1 MRDAVEI
8 LKLQS
13 PESENLTTD
22 CPVWPFLAYYVK
34 NAVKELT
41 VIEGLSDVERKIIIN
56 GYLKNLSTRITNTA
70 TNVLSVEKDILNQ
83 TITPHKLTTSE
94 YYELLRK
101 NNAYLLNILEAYP
114 ELARVLQKIADNF
127 VRQTYLLAQRI
138 AEDRTALETL
148 TEANSY
154 HYLSECAPSEGETH
168 NGSLTV
174 CTLTFSNGSKVVYK
188 PRNLEIERSA
198 SELLNHLSNMS
209 GSNYVDWEIP
219 SYIVKPEHG
228 WTKYVPHLP
237 ANNILDVKTYYNRA
251 GFLLGYCTAL
261 TASDITS
268 DNLICNG
275 NNPTPIDFETI
286 FYCVLNINSIP
297 KEVRWNSTQTSILP
311 NWTWKGTDGIGVDL
325 SALGGLKEQYVSL
338 NLYQHLE
345 NDQGDGKFGTDG
357 VKIFPGQNVLY
368 LNDKAVSPW
377 HYESEIQEGFNHF
390 FSILKQ
396 YEPYVIEK
404 IKSFRG
410 LPSRYVPRPTA
421 TYHYALQCSL
431 HATLMRST
439 EERKAFLTK
448 ILDNDNAPAI
458 GFLSAE
464 VKALLDID
472 IPYAKSSVGS
482 LTFIEPNY
490 DGKGHLD
497 PDTFVDGLSNSI
509 DYIENFTENRRNFEL
524 AQINNTLTA
533 MSFMYDHGKKLT
545 TYSFRSADT
554 IDSNCTPLPEVL
566 KNIKL
571 SQQENLKFLT
581 NKITV
586 ELANNGLW
594 YGFHAS
600 PGGYIEYS
608 ELGEDLYYGLSGIVY
623 GLVMIHHTMLL
634 PTSSSLLLMDET
646 YKRVITKLDNTG
658 SHLGGSHFGLSSTI
672 VPLTICLKYFNDC
685 RHDDLLFK
693 FKKYIHNA
701 MSEDWWQKY
710 YWGADLLSG
719 MYGTLS
725 ILTKLFDL
733 TKDPEFGSL
742 ANTLYDKIDSELI
755 FIDGKR
761 MVQFDRSVTTR
772 EDSLLSGISHGVMG
786 CAYSLFYYYKTINQA
801 PELYKTFSTFLDW
814 ELEQYD
820 ETINNW
826 PDYRR
831 RSESNQGEF
840 SWSHGLPGNYL
851 ALQYFADHGI
861 QQALNFITD
870 KPPSSFFSYESLIKR
885 KRPSNGSMCH
895 GAYGLL
901 NILKKLYPPALS
913 DERVYAW
920 LNLSLLA
927 EHDIRELRSRA
938 ADPLGLWVG
947 KTGAILG
954 ASGVLNESLD
964 FPFLIHQMTYLK

>member
-1 MRDAVEI
+1 MQEAVEI

-22 CPVWPFLAYYVK
+22 CPVWPFLAYYIK
-34 NAVKELT
+34 NTAEQLT
-41 VIEGLSDVERKIIIN
+41 TIKGLTDHESKVIIN

-70 TNVLSVEKDILNQ
+70 TNVLSVEKDVLNQ
-83 TITPHKLTTSE
+83 TITPHKLTTSD
-94 YYELLRK
+94 YYQLLRK
-101 NNAYLLNILEAYP
+101 NNEYLLNILEAYP
-114 ELARVLQKIADNF
+114 ELTRVLQKITDNF
-127 VRQTYLLAQRI
+127 VSQTYLFAIRVV
-138 AEDRTALETL
+138 EDRAALEML
-148 TEANSY
+148 GDVNPYLS
-154 HYLSECAPSEGETH
+154 LSECAPSEGETH

-174 CTLTFSNGSKVVYK
+174 CTLTFSNGSKIVYK

-198 SELLNHLSNMS
+198 SDLLGYLSKMA
-209 GSNYVDWEIP
+209 GVDYEGWEIP
-219 SYIVKPEHG
+219 SYIVKPDHG
-228 WTKYVPHLP
+228 WAKHVPHSP
-237 ANNILDVKTYYNRA
+237 ANSILDVKMYYKRA

-275 NNPTPIDFETI
+275 SNPTPIDLETI
-286 FYCVLNINSIP
+286 FYCVLNIKSIP
-297 KEVRWNSTQTSILP
+297 KEVRWNSAQTSILP

-325 SALGGLKEQYVSL
+325 SALGGLNEQYVSL

-345 NDQGDGKFGTDG
+345 DDTGDGKFGTDG
-357 VKIFPGQNVLY
+357 VKIFPGENVLY
-368 LNDKAVSPW
+368 LDNQAVSPW
-377 HYESEIQEGFNHF
+377 HYESELQEGFNQF
-390 FSILKQ
+390 FSTLKIHQ
-396 YEPYVIEK
+396 PYVVEK
-404 IKSFRG
+404 IKSFEG
-410 LPSRYVPRPTA
+410 LSSRYVPRPTA

-439 EERKAFLTK
+439 EERKIFLTK

-458 GFLSAE
+458 GFLTAE

-482 LTFIEPNY
+482 LTFFEPHY
-490 DGKGHLD
+490 SGEGHLD
-497 PDTFVDGLSNSI
+497 PDTYVDGLSNSLE
-509 DYIENFTENRRNFEL
+509 YIENFTEERRNFEIS
-524 AQINNTLTA
+524 QINNTLTA

-545 TYSFRSADT
+545 TYSFRDT
-554 IDSNCTPLPEVL
+554 DSTDCTSHAIPEVL
-566 KNIKL
+566 KNIQL
-571 SQQENLKFLT
+571 SQQENIKFLT
-581 NKITV
+581 NKITQ
-586 ELANNGLW
+586 ELSNNGLW

-623 GLVMIHHTMLL
+623 GLVMIHHITPLSEDGIL
-634 PTSSSLLLMDET
+634 SLLDET
-646 YKRVITKLDNTG
+646 YRRVTTKLDNKG
-658 SHLGGSHFGLSSTI
+658 SHLGGSHFGISSAI
-672 VPLTICLKYFNDC
+672 LPLVICLKYFDDC
-685 RHDDLLFK
+685 RHDELLSK
-693 FKKYIHNA
+693 YKKYLHNS

-733 TKDPEFGSL
+733 TTDIDFSTL
-742 ANTLYDKIDSELI
+742 AKTLYGKIDSELKLI
-755 FIDGKR
+755 NGKR

-772 EDSLLSGISHGVMG
+772 EDSLLSGVSHGVMG
-786 CAYSLFYYYKTINQA
+786 CAYSVFYYYQTIDKT
-801 PELYKTFSTFLDW
+801 PSVYDTFTTFLNW
-814 ELEQYD
+814 ELGQYD
-820 ETINNW
+820 ESIKNW

-831 RSESNQGEF
+831 RSESQQGEF

-851 ALQYFADHGI
+851 ALQYFADHNV
-861 QQALNFITD
+861 QQALTFVTN
-870 KPPSSFFSYESLIKR
+870 KPPSSFFSYEHLVQR
-885 KRPSNGSMCH
+885 KRPSNDSMCH

-901 NILKKLYPPALS
+901 NIIKKLYPPALS
-913 DERVYAW
+913 DERVYTW

-927 EHDIRELRSRA
+927 EHDVRELRSRA

-954 ASGVLNESLD
+954 ASGILNGSLD